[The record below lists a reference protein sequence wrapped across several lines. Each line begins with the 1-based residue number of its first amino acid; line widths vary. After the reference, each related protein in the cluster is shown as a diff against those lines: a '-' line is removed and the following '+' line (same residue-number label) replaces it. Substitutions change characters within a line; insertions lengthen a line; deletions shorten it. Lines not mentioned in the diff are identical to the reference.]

1 MGITHTY
8 YIYKCTQSS
17 RLKKINI
24 RTQLLTL
31 NYKAICVTVTSIHG
45 T

>member
-8 YIYKCTQSS
+8 YKCTQLN

-24 RTQLLTL
+24 RTQLHTL
-31 NYKAICVTVTSIHG
+31 IYKAISVTVTSIHG

>member
-8 YIYKCTQSS
+8 YKRTQSN
-17 RLKKINI
+17 RLKQKMVIH
-24 RTQLLTL
+24 TQVHTL
-31 NYKAICVTVTSIHG
+31 IYKAISVTVTSIHG